1 MMKKFLYL
9 TIAALA
15 LIACGD
21 DDHEE
26 NNPPQEKQYTKL
38 VTRANMDIS
47 QELFHIA
54 DITVY
59 YMNEAGEV
67 VNERMTS
74 PVWEKTVTQ
83 PIPCKTGMAVTFT
96 VKPDLNPTAEDK
108 FDIKYSGELTTTP
121 YTKNDDFIKHYTEV
135 FGLDIKGLRGDK
147 LAEILSHNTTKIGYT
162 YTADGKQADTNIQWG
177 F

>member
-1 MMKKFLYL
+1 MKKFLYL
-9 TIAALA
+9 TIAALT
-15 LIACGD
+15 LVACGD

-67 VNERMTS
+67 VKERMTS

-96 VKPDLNPTAEDK
+96 IKPDLNPTAE
-108 FDIKYSGELTTTP
+108 
-121 YTKNDDFIKHYTEV
+121 
-135 FGLDIKGLRGDK
+135 
-147 LAEILSHNTTKIGYT
+147 
-162 YTADGKQADTNIQWG
+162 
-177 F
+177 

>member
-15 LIACGD
+15 LVACGD

-47 QELFHIA
+47 QELLRIA
-54 DITVY
+54 DITIY

-96 VKPDLNPTAEDK
+96 VKPDLNPTAEDT

-121 YTKNDDFIKHYTEV
+121 YTENNDFIKHYTEV

-147 LAEILSHNTTKIGYT
+147 LAETLSHNTTKIAYT
-162 YTADGKQADTNIQWG
+162 YTADGKRTDTSIQWG